1 MASKKKTDG
10 GAARADARRRS
21 QNMRTAKK
29 MGLKPGVATQFEN
42 YKSQSSWGTKTE
54 QAALLLSGGAVK
66 LPASVSNSIGKAAS
80 KIGKEIGDDVLAKA
94 LSKIKP
100 GSAAPKIKN
109 LKGTVI
115 TPLGGGKG
123 GLYVQPPR
131 TPAQIRGAMQS
142 QATRAA
148 NQADQIAALTSSAA
162 KKGIIKGGKVGLG
175 GTAAGLAAGYA
186 KGRYDGSKNKNPK
199 SLDTPNNSI
208 KAAMKT
214 RAPYS
219 PGVAPSYPKKPYVAP
234 LPEKT
239 RNESAPAKKAAPVKK
254 AAPKKK
260 GKGMNVPVWKF

>member
-10 GAARADARRRS
+10 GAARADARRRT
-21 QNMRTAKK
+21 QNNRIAKK
-29 MGLKPGVATQFEN
+29 MGMPGLATQFEN
-42 YKSQSSWGTKTE
+42 YKKQSPWGSKAE
-54 QAALLLSGGAVK
+54 QAALLMSGGTAK
-66 LPASVSNSIGKAAS
+66 LPSSVSNAIGRSAA

-162 KKGIIKGGKVGLG
+162 KKGIVKGAKVGVG
-175 GTAAGLAAGYA
+175 GTAAGAAAGYA
-186 KGRYDGSKNKNPK
+186 KGRYDEKKKNKK
-199 SLDTPNNSI
+199 S
-208 KAAMKT
+208 KAPRTT
-214 RAPYS
+214 R
-219 PGVAPSYPKKPYVAP
+219 
-234 LPEKT
+234 
-239 RNESAPAKKAAPVKK
+239 
-254 AAPKKK
+254 
-260 GKGMNVPVWKF
+260 